1 MPIMIRAAIFC
12 LLLHP
17 VVTAPFGWA
26 GQPGDEVK
34 AVIEEVSLLANF
46 RSEFTRIIQTSSY
59 AALLK
64 SLKLKIQA
72 ATQD

>member
-17 VVTAPFGWA
+17 AVTASFGWA